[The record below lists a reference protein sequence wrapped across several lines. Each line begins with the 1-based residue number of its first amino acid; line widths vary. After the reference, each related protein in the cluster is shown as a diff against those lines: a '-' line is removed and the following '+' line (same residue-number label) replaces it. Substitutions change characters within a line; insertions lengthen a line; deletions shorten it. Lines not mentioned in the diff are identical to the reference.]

1 MRSRRVGALL
11 AVLLGALL
19 LASAAA
25 GAKPKQGKAA
35 HAGAKPSHA
44 KPKHEAPGPH
54 VLAKAWALV
63 DARTGEVLTSHAG
76 NERRLIAS
84 TTKLMTA
91 YVAIKDLKLHQ
102 IVEAQ
107 PYEYEYGESVMGL
120 TAGEEVSVR
129 DLLCGLIMLSAGDA
143 AHTLAVDAAGTQK
156 KFVAQMNRYAAA
168 LGLTNTH
175 YANPVGL
182 DEKGNYSSALD
193 LATLTTELE
202 KIPAFAKIAAKRET
216 TLRSFKPPRK
226 IQTINQLLEMAP
238 WVTGVKTGHTWK
250 AGYVLVGSGEQ
261 RGIKLIAVDIDAPTD
276 ETRFS
281 DALELLEWGFRQYH
295 REKALHKGQELASPA
310 IRYSGGELPLNVAHS
325 LKVGLRKGQKV
336 EVEVDAPGKVTGPI
350 RRGARLG
357 TAIVSVD
364 GLKAG
369 TVGLVA
375 SRDVPAASSFDK
387 ARGFISEH
395 AISLGIAAGVILI
408 GAIFLGWSIRRV
420 IKKRKKVLL

>member
-1 MRSRRVGALL
+1 MSRRRVGAFL
-11 AVLLGALL
+11 AVLLALVFCPP
-19 LASAAA
+19 AAN
-25 GAKPKQGKAA
+25 AK
-35 HAGAKPSHA
+35 
-44 KPKHEAPGPH
+44 EPH
-54 VLAKAWALV
+54 VLAKSWALI
-63 DARTGEVLTSHAG
+63 DGRTGEVLTSHAG

-91 YVAIKDLKLHQ
+91 YVAMKDLPLGK

-120 TAGEEVSVR
+120 QAGEKVSVH
-129 DLLCGLIMLSAGDA
+129 DLLYGLIMLSAGDA

-193 LATLTTELE
+193 LATLTEELL
-202 KIPAFAKIAAKRET
+202 KIPAFAKIADSREA
-216 TLRSFKPPRK
+216 TLRSFRPPRHIK
-226 IQTINQLLEMAP
+226 SINELLEMAP

-250 AGYVLVGSGEQ
+250 AGYVLVGSGS
-261 RGIKLIAVDIDAPTD
+261 RHGIRLIAVDIDAPTD

-295 REKALHKGQELASPA
+295 RRKAIKVGEELASPA
-310 IRYSGGELPLNVAHS
+310 IRYTGGELPL
-325 LKVGLRKGQKV
+325 KVGRSLTVAMRKGQKV
-336 EVEVDAPGKVTGPI
+336 EVEVDAPSKVTGPI

-357 TAIVSVD
+357 VATISVD
-364 GLKAG
+364 GLRAG
-369 TVGLVA
+369 TVPLLA
-375 SRDVPAASSFDK
+375 ARRVPAAGFFDK
-387 ARGFISEH
+387 ARGYISENPIPL
-395 AISLGIAAGVILI
+395 AVAACVILI
-408 GAIFLGWSIRRV
+408 ALMFLGWSIRRV
-420 IKKRKKVLL
+420 RRRKEVSQ